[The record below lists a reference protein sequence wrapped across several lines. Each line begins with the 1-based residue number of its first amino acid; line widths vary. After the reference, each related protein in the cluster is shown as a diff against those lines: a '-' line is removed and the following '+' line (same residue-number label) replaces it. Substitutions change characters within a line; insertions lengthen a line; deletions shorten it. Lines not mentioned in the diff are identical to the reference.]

1 MRLGVLLLVVAAACA
16 PAATRPAGS
25 PAATASLRAAATATP
40 TINVDDM
47 MGGSFVPAT
56 VFTLAGSEIHAVKL
70 QNHFTPFRIPV
81 SGKAHAVVSL
91 DGARLY
97 VLDRKDGSTRIRA
110 LDAATGAEIG
120 STTLAEEPADG
131 LAIAQDRIDRVLV
144 LVKAGSGVRVEE
156 IATSPLAVRGGISKA
171 ECGDRLL
178 ASQSR
183 IAIVCASASKIAID
197 TLVGQTARVEVPGG
211 PIVASAMLADGGL
224 VVGTTAGT
232 LHRVKRGDLAL
243 IDGPELPNGA
253 TVPEAIVAS
262 DGQRFA
268 VFARTASGATV
279 STYDARSGVL
289 NGGPF
294 AVTTR
299 VHHAVALWPF
309 AYFAGPDPGL
319 WHVDL
324 RSGLVE
330 RMAALTDPVPLAVSA
345 R

>member
-1 MRLGVLLLVVAAACA
+1 MRLGALLLLVAAACG

-25 PAATASLRAAATATP
+25 PAATAPLRAAATATP
-40 TINVDDM
+40 IINVDDM

-56 VFTLAGSEIHAVKL
+56 VFTLVGSEIHAVKL

-81 SGKAHAVVSL
+81 AGRAQALVSL

-97 VLDRKDGSTRIRA
+97 VLDRTDGSTRVRA
-110 LDAATGAEIG
+110 LDAVTGAEIG
-120 STTLAEEPADG
+120 STTLPEEPADG

-144 LVKAGSGVRVEE
+144 LVKAGSGVRVEQ
-156 IATSPLAVRGGISKA
+156 IGTSPLAPRGGISKA

-183 IAIVCASASKIAID
+183 IAIVCSTASRIAMD
-197 TLVGQTARVEVPGG
+197 TLVGQTPRIDVPGG

-224 VVGTTAGT
+224 VIGTAAGK
-232 LHRVKRGDLAL
+232 LHRVKSADSAL
-243 IDGPELPNGA
+243 IDGPALPSGA
-253 TVPEAIVAS
+253 TIPEAIAAS
-262 DGQRFA
+262 DDQRFV
-268 VFARTASGATV
+268 VFARTAGGATIG
-279 STYDARSGVL
+279 TYDARSGVL

-294 AVTTR
+294 PVSVR
-299 VHHAVALWPF
+299 VRHAVALWPF
-309 AYFAGPDPGL
+309 AYFAGADPGL